1 MASGERGISGTPNNG
16 TVEREVGGFCR
27 PTSRRFGTWM
37 FSDKKFSKDNG
48 AVDLVVRKSL
58 RRFFSAALF
67 IIYFALFGI
76 DLIIVAAFV
85 GCKNLILKTLRN
97 GAIIKKN

>member
-1 MASGERGISGTPNNG
+1 MVRWDGKSAGSAAPLPVASGHGCFQT
-16 TVEREVGGFCR
+16 
-27 PTSRRFGTWM
+27 
-37 FSDKKFSKDNG
+37 KKFSKDSG

-85 GCKNLILKTLRN
+85 GCKNLILQTLRN

>member
-16 TVEREVGGFCR
+16 TVGREVGGFR
-27 PTSRRFGTWM
+27 PTSRCFGTWM

-76 DLIIVAAFV
+76 DLIIVAALLV
-85 GCKNLILKTLRN
+85 VKI
-97 GAIIKKN
+97 